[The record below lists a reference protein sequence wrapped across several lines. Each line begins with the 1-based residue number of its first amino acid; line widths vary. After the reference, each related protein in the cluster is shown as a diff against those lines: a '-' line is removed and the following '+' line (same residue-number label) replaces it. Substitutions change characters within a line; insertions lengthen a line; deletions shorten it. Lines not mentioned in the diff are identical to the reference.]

1 MMKQPYLVIMAA
13 GMGSRYGGMKQV
25 DPVDSE
31 GHIIIDF
38 SLFDAYQAGFRKVV
52 FIIKPEMEQD
62 FRDTIGARIGRL
74 MQVEYVFQKI
84 DALPAGFSVPENRRK
99 PWGTG
104 HAVLSCAEVVDAPFA
119 VINADDYYGR
129 AAFEAIYSFLSC
141 AEDTDRYHYAMVG
154 YQLEN
159 TLTDFG
165 SVARG
170 VCEVSDDNRLI
181 SVTERTRIEKTE
193 SGAAYTENNGCSWTT
208 LPKNSIVS
216 MNLWG
221 FTPSILTELETG
233 FPSFLTQVLQSDPI
247 KGEYFLP
254 SVVSGLIAQDKA
266 DVTVLYSPDKWYGV
280 TYKEDK
286 QCVVEAVAAMKA
298 AGFYPNKLWESL

>member
-1 MMKQPYLVIMAA
+1 MDVLHNSINNLAHEYRLVFYHHTALIFHALIFLFLPFSKQFFPL
-13 GMGSRYGGMKQV
+13 
-25 DPVDSE
+25 
-31 GHIIIDF
+31 F
-38 SLFDAYQAGFRKVV
+38 SLSLFLLLVSLF
-52 FIIKPEMEQD
+52 
-62 FRDTIGARIGRL
+62 
-74 MQVEYVFQKI
+74 
-84 DALPAGFSVPENRRK
+84 ALSNCCSKNKFSI
-99 PWGTG
+99 
-104 HAVLSCAEVVDAPFA
+104 C
-119 VINADDYYGR
+119 
-129 AAFEAIYSFLSC
+129 
-141 AEDTDRYHYAMVG
+141 YHTNSD
-154 YQLEN
+154 LD